1 MWENVNDL
9 TISWVNGVMSRLSVG
24 SLPCCLRSL
33 LFDIEFSECL
43 DRVTIPSCVQTIVFG
58 DPLHRVFLPCDFQH
72 LTFSRCINQSMLN
85 VKLPMGLQSL
95 KFGPHYD

>member
-24 SLPCCLRSL
+24 SPPGCLRSL

-58 DPLHRVFLPCDFQH
+58 DRFNPPLHRVFLPCDLQH
-72 LTFSRCINQSMLN
+72 LTFSRCFNQSMSN
-85 VKLPMGLQSL
+85 VRLPIIFEDWTSL
-95 KFGPHYD
+95 

>member
-9 TISWVNGVMSRLSVG
+9 TISWVNGVMPRLSVG

-58 DPLHRVFLPCDFQH
+58 DRFNPPLHRVA
-72 LTFSRCINQSMLN
+72 
-85 VKLPMGLQSL
+85 V
-95 KFGPHYD
+95 